1 MYFHSKMKIKEFL
14 FQKGLKS
21 NAALTSDLHLTG
33 LSKVATFTA
42 IDLVLLHGRYH
53 IYSRK
58 LPGASPCMSLFKDKL
73 NSVIEIEKQ
82 VKHFAVILQPPCQ
95 TNVNF
100 FLFNF
105 VDLHL
110 LPSC

>member
-1 MYFHSKMKIKEFL
+1 MYFNSKMKIKEFL

-33 LSKVATFTA
+33 LSKVATCTA
-42 IDLVLLHGRYH
+42 IDLVLLHGRHH

-82 VKHFAVILQPPCQ
+82 VKHFAVILPPPCQ
-95 TNVNF
+95 RNVNF

-110 LPSC
+110 LPSS